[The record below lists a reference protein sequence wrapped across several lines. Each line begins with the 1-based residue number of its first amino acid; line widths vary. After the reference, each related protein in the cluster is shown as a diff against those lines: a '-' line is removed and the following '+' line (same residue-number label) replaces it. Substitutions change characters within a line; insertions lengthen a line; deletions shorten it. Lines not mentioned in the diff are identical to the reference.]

1 MIQARYYLSLVLLS
15 LFTSHAFGQ
24 ASLLPPPAGPD
35 LPVEPLPPPAG
46 TSDANSTPWQPPPA
60 GAAPPA
66 VPTPP
71 NPPPAAPATP
81 PAPTPAGAPTPSATS
96 TPAVAPPP
104 TAGPA
109 VNLTPDV
116 TPPSTVAED
125 AKKDGEVV
133 IDQSP
138 QWYKRVFLIMPVPW
152 DSGVE
157 LGLNGSSG
165 NSDTLSIRTG
175 GYIKQSSK
183 FAKFNMSS
191 YYNRTASDGEITQNN
206 AQFDLRN
213 DWLLDD
219 KSPWTLFV
227 TDNVFYDEFKAYNVQ
242 TNADLGVGYR
252 FFHEKDLELIG
263 RAGAG
268 TSREFGGPD
277 DRWVPESLLGL
288 EYSQKVYTTQKL
300 SAKVDYFPDLD
311 MVGEFRLVAD
321 ASWEVELVQPSNL
334 SLKFSLTDRYD
345 STPSGAEPNSMNYS
359 ALMLLKL

>member
-1 MIQARYYLSLVLLS
+1 MIRASYCLSLVLVCLGAS
-15 LFTSHAFGQ
+15 QASGQ
-24 ASLLPPPAGPD
+24 ASLLPPPTGPS
-35 LPVEPLPPPAG
+35 LPTEQLPTPAP
-46 TSDANSTPWQPPPA
+46 TPDANSTPWQPPA
-60 GAAPPA
+60 G
-66 VPTPP
+66 
-71 NPPPAAPATP
+71 NAAPAASPPSVPIPTVTP
-81 PAPTPAGAPTPSATS
+81 PASPAPAAASSS
-96 TPAVAPPP
+96 TI
-104 TAGPA
+104 
-109 VNLTPDV
+109 
-116 TPPSTVAED
+116 AED
-125 AKKDGEVV
+125 AKKDAEIV
-133 IDQSP
+133 IEQQP
-138 QWYKRVFLIMPVPW
+138 QWYKRMFLIMPVPW

-175 GYIKQSSK
+175 GYVKQSSK

-227 TDNVFYDEFKAYNVQ
+227 TDNVFYDDFKAYNVQ
-242 TNADLGVGYR
+242 TNADMGVGYR

-277 DRWVPESLLGL
+277 DRWVPESLLGM

-311 MVGEFRLVAD
+311 MVGEFRLVGD

-334 SLKFSLTDRYD
+334 SLKFSITDRYD